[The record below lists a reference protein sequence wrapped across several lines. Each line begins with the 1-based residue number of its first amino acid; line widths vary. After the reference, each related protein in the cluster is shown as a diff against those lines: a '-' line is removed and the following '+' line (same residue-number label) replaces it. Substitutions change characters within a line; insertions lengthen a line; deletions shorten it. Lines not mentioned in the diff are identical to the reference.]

1 MFTIGD
7 FARHGRASVR
17 MLDYYDATGLF
28 PRPGSTRPAATGS
41 TRPFSSRGST
51 ASSR

>member
-7 FARHGRASVR
+7 FARHGRVSVR
-17 MLDYYDATGLF
+17 VLRYYDATGSSA
-28 PRPGSTRPAATGS
+28 RPGSTRPAATGS
-41 TRPFSSRGST
+41 TRQSNSRGST